1 MNRRELVRALAEKG
15 RLTVAQATDAV
26 NGIFGIEAGIIP
38 AAIRA
43 GEPVVLPGF
52 GRFDRKERPA
62 RTGRDPR
69 TGAALSIAAS
79 AAPAFKP
86 ARNLRDAVL
95 RAAPQGEIVLEGEE
109 ADQPVLR
116 GPRRGTGSIGPH
128 RGAGTYGGRPRG
140 AG

>member
-26 NGIFGIEAGIIP
+26 NGIFGIESGIIP

-52 GRFDRKERPA
+52 GRFDRRERPA

-69 TGAALSIAAS
+69 TGAGLSIAAS
-79 AAPAFKP
+79 AAPSFKP

-95 RAAPQGEIVLEGEE
+95 PSAPRGEIVVEDEPGDE
-109 ADQPVLR
+109 PVLR

-128 RGAGTYGGRPRG
+128 RGPGAHDGRSRGPR
-140 AG
+140 

>member
-15 RLTVAQATDAV
+15 RLTVAQATEAV
-26 NGIFGIEAGIIP
+26 NGIFGIESGIIP

-52 GRFDRKERPA
+52 GRFDRRDRPA

-79 AAPAFKP
+79 TAPSFKP
-86 ARNLRDAVL
+86 ARGLRDAVL
-95 RAAPQGEIVLEGEE
+95 EPE
-109 ADQPVLR
+109 ADGRFAVADEEEDTPVFR
-116 GPRRGTGSIGPH
+116 GPGRNTGSIGPH
-128 RGAGTYGGRPRG
+128 RGSGAHGGRSRSG
-140 AG
+140 R

>member
-15 RLTVAQATDAV
+15 RLTVAQATAAV
-26 NGIFGIEAGIIP
+26 NGIFGIESGIIP

-43 GEPVVLPGF
+43 GERVVLPGF

-62 RTGRDPR
+62 RAGRDPR

-79 AAPAFKP
+79 SAPAFRP

-95 RAAPQGEIVLEGEE
+95 EGERGDGIVVE
-109 ADQPVLR
+109 DEPEDAPVFR
-116 GPRRGTGSIGPH
+116 GPRRSTGSTGP
-128 RGAGTYGGRPRG
+128 RRDGARAPAHTSR
-140 AG
+140 